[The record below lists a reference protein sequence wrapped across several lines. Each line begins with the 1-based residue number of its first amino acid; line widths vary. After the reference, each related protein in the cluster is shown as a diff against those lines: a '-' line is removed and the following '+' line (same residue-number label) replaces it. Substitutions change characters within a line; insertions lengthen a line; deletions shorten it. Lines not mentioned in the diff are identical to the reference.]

1 MAHQLRIHTVLAED
15 ICSGPSTHVGHL
27 TTACNSSFRGS
38 EALFWLFWVPE
49 SSVYIHTDTYNS
61 NIKQIW
67 KQTPVHYYQ
76 NYHIKCNLDP
86 NHISDSYYISRGK
99 HSIFLSLSFY
109 LYSLNPNYV
118 SHMVAIINR
127 KLWSQLVFMKNVLDR
142 SYKYRVHNLQCN
154 EVSTMAKIDQTR
166 SLCSFSLPCFCLLKL
181 DTFSYRDSTT
191 HSLLTMLSS
200 H

>member
-1 MAHQLRIHTVLAED
+1 M
-15 ICSGPSTHVGHL
+15 
-27 TTACNSSFRGS
+27 
-38 EALFWLFWVPE
+38 
-49 SSVYIHTDTYNS
+49 
-61 NIKQIW
+61 
-67 KQTPVHYYQ
+67 HYYQ
-76 NYHIKCNLDP
+76 NYHLKYNLDL
-86 NHISDSYYISRGK
+86 NHISDTYSLHRGK

-109 LYSLNPNYV
+109 LYSLNPNCV

-154 EVSTMAKIDQTR
+154 EVSTIAKIDQTR

-191 HSLLTMLSS
+191 HNLLTMLSS